1 LAWLLKSHRE
11 EEAITVGGDA
21 LTVSPF
27 SADLHYTLG
36 LVTAEK
42 QDFLAAASHFAYALS
57 LRPNWT
63 DARLNLRRVLL
74 SLAKSPDGPRRIQEA
89 AQSAPDSPTML
100 NDLAW
105 LLATHPD
112 AALRNGQEAVRAAE
126 RACAMTKRKSPAL
139 LDTLAAAYA
148 EAGRFFDAIST
159 AQEALSL
166 AQSSGDADAAA
177 LGQNL
182 VISFQANRPYHE
194 EPVFQ

>member
-1 LAWLLKSHRE
+1 M
-11 EEAITVGGDA
+11 
-21 LTVSPF
+21 
-27 SADLHYTLG
+27 LG

-42 QDFLAAASHFAYALS
+42 QDFLVAASHFAYALS

-63 DARLNLRRVLL
+63 DASLNLWRMLL
-74 SLAKSPDGPRRIQEA
+74 SLAKSAGGSGRIQEA
-89 AQSAPDSPTML
+89 AQSAPDSPSML

-126 RACAMTKRKSPAL
+126 RACAMTKRKSPRL

-148 EAGRFFDAIST
+148 ETGRFPDAIST
-159 AQEALSL
+159 AQEALAL
-166 AQSSGDADAAA
+166 AQSSGDANAAG

-182 VISFQANRPYHE
+182 LISFQANRPYHE
-194 EPVFQ
+194 YPVSP